1 MQLLLVDNNPSVQE
15 IQAHSV
21 IGMQPDGAG
30 EKGIS
35 IKEIRRQCAGGFLSC
50 LSGILLEDDDAGGLQ
65 AFLAGFNSELHFL
78 TFFERAEAVALDG

>member
-1 MQLLLVDNNPSVQE
+1 MMQHVLE

-21 IGMQPDGAG
+21 IGMQPGGAG
-30 EKGIS
+30 EKCIS
-35 IKEIRRQCAGGFLSC
+35 IKKSAGIAGGFLSC